1 MTTDPKE
8 FFKDNV
14 NRIDARKEPILYN
27 MNCGFLALCRQIEAL
42 AANQREL
49 DQTLR
54 TIARTL
60 QYR

>member
-8 FFKDNV
+8 FFKDNIK
-14 NRIDARKEPILYN
+14 RIDSLKDPILHN
-27 MNCGFLALCRQIEAL
+27 MNYGFLTLCQQIDAL

-60 QYR
+60 QSR